1 MELLKLSDEY
11 LINELHRRF
20 RCRHIKEPKKVVLIG
35 PPGAGKGTHSYKLQQ
50 RFCLCQL
57 STGDLLRNEVRAHTP
72 LGLKAKQIMESGG
85 LVDDN
90 LVIEIVQN
98 NLLKPE
104 C

>member
-1 MELLKLSDEY
+1 
-11 LINELHRRF
+11 
-20 RCRHIKEPKKVVLIG
+20 
-35 PPGAGKGTHSYKLQQ
+35 
-50 RFCLCQL
+50 L

-98 NLLKPE
+98 NLLK
-104 C
+104 